1 MHRVRVGRVM
11 VTPRPPPPLP
21 TPSPRCPACSPAQP
35 SSVTTSRSSALAPT
49 AQSPASPTPQSLWPL
64 ALPPAPILIRPQGMW
79 HVTTNQRTAFNPLTN
94 RRIPGQP
101 QTNGG
106 PAPGL
111 GLQNNLQEHLQQQK
125 SLPESLSSLKSL
137 AQQALGQSS
146 PPAGYLELGLS
157 QDRKPSSAG
166 SQKNEAHIP
175 PLLGVAPLG
184 IVPLSKEHQFQY
196 R

>member
-1 MHRVRVGRVM
+1 MKESRA
-11 VTPRPPPPLP
+11 TP
-21 TPSPRCPACSPAQP
+21 
-35 SSVTTSRSSALAPT
+35 
-49 AQSPASPTPQSLWPL
+49 PASPAHSLSSVSSLFPGGAKLGNSQSELSMGSNRPMTAGLTDSPVSL
-64 ALPPAPILIRPQGMW
+64 ASGLAPGSYPHPASGY
-79 HVTTNQRTAFNPLTN
+79 VTTNQRTVFNRLTN
-94 RRIPGQP
+94 HRIPGQP